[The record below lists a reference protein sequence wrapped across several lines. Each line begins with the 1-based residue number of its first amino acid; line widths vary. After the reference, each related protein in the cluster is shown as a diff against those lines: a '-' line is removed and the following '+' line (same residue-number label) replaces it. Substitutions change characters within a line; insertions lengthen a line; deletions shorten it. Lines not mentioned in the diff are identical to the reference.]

1 MSKIISLANIKGGVG
16 KSTIAIN
23 LAGYLATNATVLL
36 IDADPQGTVTDWDM
50 VRHKN
55 SKIQNNNISILETIE
70 PFNDENFIKS
80 VEINS
85 KGKEF
90 VIIDCPPEAKKI
102 MRTVLVISDYTIIPV
117 TPSPFDI
124 RSANKTVQII
134 KKGLETKATK
144 VKSRML
150 ISKKIVGTA
159 LGKQAKESLE
169 FLDIPV
175 FKTEISQRVVLCEA
189 GIEGYTIFEY
199 EFQSKASQ
207 EFIKLGKEVE
217 KWLSQN

>member
-36 IDADPQGTVTDWDM
+36 IDADPQGTVTDWNM
-50 VRHKN
+50 VRHRN

-70 PFNDENFIKS
+70 PFNDENFVKS

-102 MRTVLVISDYTIIPV
+102 IKPPVVGMVLFAYGSKMPLADKTSSITVLMKNIGHSGFRQFESVIAPGFERINHTTTLRIAAGHDACTR
-117 TPSPFDI
+117 
-124 RSANKTVQII
+124 RSAH
-134 KKGLETKATK
+134 G
-144 VKSRML
+144 R
-150 ISKKIVGTA
+150 G
-159 LGKQAKESLE
+159 
-169 FLDIPV
+169 
-175 FKTEISQRVVLCEA
+175 
-189 GIEGYTIFEY
+189 
-199 EFQSKASQ
+199 
-207 EFIKLGKEVE
+207 
-217 KWLSQN
+217 